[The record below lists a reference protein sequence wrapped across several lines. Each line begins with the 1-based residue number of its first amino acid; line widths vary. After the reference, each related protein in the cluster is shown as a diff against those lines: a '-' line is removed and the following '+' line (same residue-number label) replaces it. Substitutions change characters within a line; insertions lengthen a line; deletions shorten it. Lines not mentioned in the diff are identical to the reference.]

1 MQAVRGEGRALIFKK
16 GPRGQPPSMDETGVR
31 DWEDGWS
38 QEVRHCPGL
47 APHVRWKGCRMQRRP
62 KPEELLTKPNLRGY
76 PATGHGGG
84 QTQDAS
90 N

>member
-1 MQAVRGEGRALIFKK
+1 MQAVRGGGALILKK
-16 GPRGQPPSMDETGVR
+16 GPRGQPPSMDETDVR

-38 QEVRHCPGL
+38 QEARHCPGL

-62 KPEELLTKPNLRGY
+62 KPKELLTRPNLRGH

-90 N
+90 D